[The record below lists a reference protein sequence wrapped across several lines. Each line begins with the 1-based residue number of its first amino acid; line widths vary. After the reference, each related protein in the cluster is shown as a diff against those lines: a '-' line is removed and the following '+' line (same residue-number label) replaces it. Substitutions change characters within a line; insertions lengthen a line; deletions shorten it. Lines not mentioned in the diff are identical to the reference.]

1 MSSEGTP
8 IACPTPSQALS
19 NCISASARKGRRLS
33 HVREA
38 DAARRS
44 SLRGTDG
51 LIPIPANAATQAAR
65 RRGCARKTL
74 RRSFLLST
82 PPSRTALS
90 SSFGTGSMTR
100 SPQFKAAA
108 LFYSTSYSPVAN
120 CRGGATWG
128 RSWSAASDF
137 GPPPPTRLGGFRV
150 KSLY

>member
-65 RRGCARKTL
+65 RRGCGRKTL

-100 SPQFKAAA
+100 SPQFN
-108 LFYSTSYSPVAN
+108 STLHLTPRLQIVEAEPH
-120 CRGGATWG
+120 GGEVG
-128 RSWSAASDF
+128 RQRAISD
-137 GPPPPTRLGGFRV
+137 PCLRLGSVAFA
-150 KSLY
+150 